1 MIYSITRF
9 LFNQRSIRAILSLAP
24 ILTKHFSIVF
34 TGLLRLFFVAHLSGD
49 RLVKGVL
56 EIFLVSEVVLKS
68 VCTVF
73 AAIADTSVGAGNTT
87 LVALAVL
94 FKAARLLAVAPLRVL
109 TGCLLD
115 LRLKGMRI
123 AVSDGFHGIGTLFIA
138 FFIAA
143 VATVAVRATTQAKC
157 ETVTIEFEAL

>member
-1 MIYSITRF
+1 MRVILIYSITRF

-68 VCTVF
+68 VGTVF

-94 FKAARLLAVAPLRVL
+94 FKAARLLAVATSSSTDFSNAAAPFTIVTRDG
-109 TGCLLD
+109 TISARLL
-115 LRLKGMRI
+115 
-123 AVSDGFHGIGTLFIA
+123 
-138 FFIAA
+138 
-143 VATVAVRATTQAKC
+143 
-157 ETVTIEFEAL
+157 